1 MRSILGLVLLVG
13 LGLALWLGLLG
24 TMTPAAAPPGP
35 GPQAQQAAAEP
46 PFPLDVQPHFLSA
59 RLLLGESEVLTLSVG
74 NLDAQQPLTYSVYVL
89 PNAHLDGI
97 VPWLG
102 VSPTWGRLP
111 PGGRATV
118 DVTFQADEGTLLEAV
133 NLATLWVSGDGFSQ
147 PLTITV
153 PALLEVNPLQVQPGS
168 LRAMVRPGGQASLPL
183 TLTNAFLPS
192 LDFHLAVA
200 GGEPLTTWLAVS
212 PLSGTLAG
220 GQRRRVTA
228 GVDAEGLSPGLYRGD
243 LLVDSDLAPDW
254 TLTVPVTLTVQPWP
268 VYLPLLACPGSA
280 GPAVVP

>member
-13 LGLALWLGLLG
+13 LGLALWLGALG
-24 TMTPAAAPPGP
+24 AMAPAAGPPS
-35 GPQAQQAAAEP
+35 
-46 PFPLDVQPHFLSA
+46 PLDVQPLFLSA
-59 RLLLGESEVLTLSVG
+59 RLPLGTTDVLTLSVG
-74 NLDAQQPLTYSVYVL
+74 NLDAQLPLTYSIYVL
-89 PNAHLDGI
+89 PSAHLDGI

-111 PGGRATV
+111 PGGQAIV
-118 DVTFQADEGTLLEAV
+118 DVIFQADEGTLLEAV

-153 PALLEVNPLQVQPGS
+153 PVLLEVNPLRVQPGS
-168 LRAMVRPGGQASLPL
+168 LEAMVRPGGQASLPL

-220 GQRRRVTA
+220 GKSHRVTV
-228 GVDAEGLSPGLYRGD
+228 GVDAEELSPGLYRGD
-243 LLVDSDLAPDW
+243 LLVDNDLAPDW
-254 TLTVPVTLTVQPWP
+254 TLTVPVTLAVQPWP
-268 VYLPLLACPGSA
+268 VYLPLLACPDTETI
-280 GPAVVP
+280 P